1 MKKII
6 TLITFLLSINLII
19 SASKPSTALNYIRQD
34 FDVIKYDLELDLL
47 SYPKRIASGVNAISF
62 TMLTY
67 GDFYFHLK
75 SLSVDSL
82 FLNSDKTG
90 FVYNEDGDYY
100 SVFVFNPLDTNIL
113 RIYYSGEM
121 TNEDNKQKWGG
132 VSSINNDLFSMGVG
146 FGADYV
152 SAARHFMPCYDH
164 PSDKAL
170 FYSTYKVPKGIK
182 VASNGL
188 QISQKEFDVYDEIK
202 WEQNVPAATYLMN
215 FAASNYVEYK
225 FNSEPETIVY
235 GSKYEK
241 NPIETI
247 FPTVK
252 NMVENF
258 ESYFGKYPFEKVGY
272 VLTPIGSMEH
282 ASMISISS
290 NVVGQYYATKD
301 VPYTVVAHE
310 LAHSWFG
317 NSVTPLDFR
326 DAWLSEGFAT
336 YCEAL
341 YYKDLLGG
349 DAYLSKIENDAKIYM
364 NNIAKNEG
372 MLSLYDFDRTPPSS
386 NYPATIYY
394 KGSVVLYMLMQEMGE
409 KNFSSAVNE
418 YLQTFARG
426 NASTFDF
433 QQIMQSHTEKNLE
446 FFFNQW
452 VYGKGY
458 PEIEIELAVC
468 EEYTGEGYCINSI
481 NFKQVQDAELGQ
493 YTNLPI
499 IIEFRGIDDEYYA
512 IDFEIDGDEMDFDFV
527 EPIIIKGISKVNSG
541 NFFRILAKTE
551 VLNIPVSVAEN
562 NEYKSMIFPNPADDY
577 LNIEIDEIKY
587 DNYEI
592 YNILGEKL
600 LTGNVNSAENYL
612 SINVKSLPIGSYIIK
627 LNNSNYSKTV
637 MFIIER

>member
-6 TLITFLLSINLII
+6 TLIAFLLSVNLII
-19 SASKPSTALNYIRQD
+19 SAPKPSSALNYIRQD
-34 FDVIKYDLELDLL
+34 FDVIKYDLKLDLL
-47 SYPKRIASGVNAISF
+47 SYPKRIAVGVNEITF
-62 TMLTY
+62 TMETY

-82 FLNSDKTG
+82 FLNGSKTEYI
-90 FVYNEDGDYY
+90 YNEEDDYY
-100 SVFVFNPLDTNIL
+100 SVFVFNPLDTNYL
-113 RIYYSGEM
+113 RIFYSGEM
-121 TNEDNKQKWGG
+121 TSEDNSYKWGG
-132 VSSINNDLFSMGVG
+132 VSSINNDLFSMGVA

-152 SAARHFMPCYDH
+152 SATRHFMPCYDH

-188 QISQKEFDVYDEIK
+188 QISTTEFDDYDEIK
-202 WEQNVPAATYLMN
+202 WQQNVPSATYLMN

-241 NPIETI
+241 NTIETI
-247 FPTVK
+247 FPTVASMK
-252 NMVENF
+252 VNF
-258 ESYFGKYPFEKVGY
+258 ESYFRDYPFEKVGY

-290 NVVGQYYATKD
+290 TVVGQYYAMKD

-341 YYKDLLGG
+341 YHQYLLGG
-349 DAYLSKIENDAKIYM
+349 DAYISKIENDAKIYM

-372 MLSLYDFDRTPPSS
+372 ILSLYDFDRTPPSS
-386 NYPATIYY
+386 NYPATIYN
-394 KGSVVLYMLMQEMGE
+394 KGATVLYMLSQKMGVE
-409 KNFSSAVNE
+409 NFYEAVND
-418 YLQTFARG
+418 YLNTFRNG

-433 QQIMQSHTEKNLE
+433 QQIMQSHTQENLE

-452 VYGKGY
+452 VYGKGF
-458 PEIEIELAVC
+458 PEIDIEFHLC
-468 EEYTGEGYCINSI
+468 EDYSGEGICASGAI
-481 NFKQVQDAELGQ
+481 FKQVQAAEYGV
-493 YTNLPI
+493 YTSLPI
-499 IIEFRGIDDEYYA
+499 IIQYRGLNDEY
-512 IDFEIDGDEMDFDFV
+512 FEIEAKISEATTEIEFDK
-527 EPIIIKGISKVNSG
+527 PIEFKGISNVNSNEFFRVLAKVN
-541 NFFRILAKTE
+541 I
-551 VLNIPVSVAEN
+551 VNIPVSVKEYSPN
-562 NEYKSMIFPNPADDY
+562 NSLIFPNPAADV
-577 LNIEIDEIKY
+577 LNINLDNVKY

-592 YNILGEKL
+592 YNMLGEKF
-600 LTGNVNSAENYL
+600 LTGNINSEENYL
-612 SINVKSLPIGSYIIK
+612 TVNLKSLPIGSYIIK
-627 LNNSNYSKTV
+627 LNNSDYSKMN